1 MLRKST
7 YGANPYNTQRS
18 YSSASPP
25 YSNSHDNYRSY
36 NRSRRNYN
44 QDYYSEQNTC
54 STDTYHENTYND
66 DMLYYDNGLY
76 DDSPL
81 YEEPY
86 QPQNEDYSQYQ
97 SYQEP
102 FTQSRQ
108 QSKQKQKNQVPVQK
122 VKHKTQLKQNTKK
135 KHKLFNSY
143 CSSAFMS
150 MMMLGAFGF
159 FVFPGN
165 VVEINGTSMLPNLQD
180 GDKVFASSFPKNI
193 DRFDIVIVSNQNTEQ
208 ISDDAAWIKRVIGL
222 PGEKVEVRDNKLYIN
237 DKRVKE
243 PFETETS
250 TDDFGPVVLSDDEY
264 WVMGDNRANSCDSR
278 YVGVFKKRDIKFL
291 YRFNIKELSKK
302 GSDS

>member
-1 MLRKST
+1 MPRKST
-7 YGANPYNTQRS
+7 YGANPYNAQTS
-18 YSSASPP
+18 YSSTSHP
-25 YSNSHDNYRSY
+25 YSNSYGNHRVY
-36 NRSRRNYN
+36 NRNSRNYN
-44 QDYYSEQNTC
+44 QDCYSEQEPYC
-54 STDTYHENTYND
+54 TDAYYENTYND
-66 DMLYYDNGLY
+66 DMLCYDDGLY
-76 DDSPL
+76 SDSSL

-86 QPQNEDYSQYQ
+86 QSQYKNCSQHQ

-102 FTQSRQ
+102 FTQ
-108 QSKQKQKNQVPVQK
+108 KQKNQTPVQN
-122 VKHKTQLKQNTKK
+122 VKHKTQLKLNTKK

-278 YVGVFKKRDIKFL
+278 YVGVFKKGDIKLL

>member
-1 MLRKST
+1 MPRKST
-7 YGANPYNTQRS
+7 YGANPYNAQTS
-18 YSSASPP
+18 YSSATHP
-25 YSNSHDNYRSY
+25 YSNSYGNHRVY
-36 NRSRRNYN
+36 NRNSRNYN
-44 QDYYSEQNTC
+44 QDCYSEQNPYY
-54 STDTYHENTYND
+54 TDAYYENIYSD
-66 DMLYYDNGLY
+66 DMSYYDDGLY
-76 DDSPL
+76 DDSSL

-86 QPQNEDYSQYQ
+86 QSQYKNCSQHQ

-102 FTQSRQ
+102 FTQ
-108 QSKQKQKNQVPVQK
+108 KQKNQVPDQN

-278 YVGVFKKRDIKFL
+278 YVGVFKKGDIKFL
-291 YRFNIKELSKK
+291 YRFNIKEFSKK

>member
-7 YGANPYNTQRS
+7 YGANPYKTQRL

-25 YSNSHDNYRSY
+25 YSNSCDICRSY
-36 NRSRRNYN
+36 NRNGRNYN
-44 QDYYSEQNTC
+44 QDCYSEQEPYC
-54 STDTYHENTYND
+54 TDAYYENTYND
-66 DMLYYDNGLY
+66 DMPYYDNGLY

-108 QSKQKQKNQVPVQK
+108 QSKQKQKNQVPVQN

-193 DRFDIVIVSNQNTEQ
+193 DRFDIVIVSNQNTKQ

-237 DKRVKE
+237 DKKVKE

>member
-1 MLRKST
+1 MPRKST
-7 YGANPYNTQRS
+7 YGSNPYKTQKMYFSASQS
-18 YSSASPP
+18 YS
-25 YSNSHDNYRSY
+25 NNRNNRCSY
-36 NRSRRNYN
+36 NRNRRNYN
-44 QDYYSEQNTC
+44 EDCCLEQDPYY
-54 STDTYHENTYND
+54 TDAYYNDIYND
-66 DMLYYDNGLY
+66 DTAYYDNGMY
-76 DDSPL
+76 NDSSL
-81 YEEPY
+81 YEEPCQSQY
-86 QPQNEDYSQYQ
+86 EDWAQYQ
-97 SYQEP
+97 SYQDSVIQP
-102 FTQSRQ
+102 RQ
-108 QSKQKQKNQVPVQK
+108 QSMQKQIPVQN

-278 YVGVFKKRDIKFL
+278 YVGVFKKGDIKLL

>member
-1 MLRKST
+1 MPRKST
-7 YGANPYNTQRS
+7 YGANPYNAQTS
-18 YSSASPP
+18 YSSASDP
-25 YSNSHDNYRSY
+25 YSNSYGNHRVY
-36 NRSRRNYN
+36 NRSSRNYN
-44 QDYYSEQNTC
+44 QDCYSEQNPYY
-54 STDTYHENTYND
+54 TDAYYENIYSD
-66 DMLYYDNGLY
+66 DMSYYDNGLY
-76 DDSPL
+76 DDSSL

-86 QPQNEDYSQYQ
+86 RSQYKNCSQHQ

-102 FTQSRQ
+102 FTQ
-108 QSKQKQKNQVPVQK
+108 KQKNQVPDQN
-122 VKHKTQLKQNTKK
+122 VKHKTQLKQNAKK

-180 GDKVFASSFPKNI
+180 GDKVFASSFPKSI

-278 YVGVFKKRDIKFL
+278 YVGVFKKGDIKLL
-291 YRFNIKELSKK
+291 YRFNIKEFSKK

>member
-1 MLRKST
+1 MPRNST
-7 YGANPYNTQRS
+7 YGANPYKKQTS
-18 YSSASPP
+18 YSS
-25 YSNSHDNYRSY
+25 
-36 NRSRRNYN
+36 
-44 QDYYSEQNTC
+44 DYYSEQNTYY
-54 STDTYHENTYND
+54 TDAYYENTYND
-66 DMLYYDNGLY
+66 DMLCYDDGLY
-76 DDSPL
+76 SDSSL

-86 QPQNEDYSQYQ
+86 QSQYKNCSQHQ

-102 FTQSRQ
+102 FTQ
-108 QSKQKQKNQVPVQK
+108 KQKNQAPDQN
-122 VKHKTQLKQNTKK
+122 VKHKTQLKQNSKK
-135 KHKLFNSY
+135 KHKFFNSY

-159 FVFPGN
+159 FIFPGN

-278 YVGVFKKRDIKFL
+278 YVGVFKKGDIKFL

>member
-1 MLRKST
+1 MPRKST
-7 YGANPYNTQRS
+7 YGANPYNAQTS
-18 YSSASPP
+18 YSSATHP
-25 YSNSHDNYRSY
+25 YSNSYGNHRVY
-36 NRSRRNYN
+36 NRNSRNYN
-44 QDYYSEQNTC
+44 QDCYSEQNPYY
-54 STDTYHENTYND
+54 TDAYYENIYSD
-66 DMLYYDNGLY
+66 DMSYYDDGLY
-76 DDSPL
+76 DDSSL

-86 QPQNEDYSQYQ
+86 QSQYKNCSQHQ

-102 FTQSRQ
+102 FTQ
-108 QSKQKQKNQVPVQK
+108 KQKNQVPDQN
-122 VKHKTQLKQNTKK
+122 VKHKTQLKQNAKK

-180 GDKVFASSFPKNI
+180 GDKVFASSFPKSI

-208 ISDDAAWIKRVIGL
+208 ISDDVAWIKRVIGL

-278 YVGVFKKRDIKFL
+278 YVGVFKKGDIKFL
-291 YRFNIKELSKK
+291 YRFNIKEFSKK

>member
-1 MLRKST
+1 
-7 YGANPYNTQRS
+7 
-18 YSSASPP
+18 
-25 YSNSHDNYRSY
+25 
-36 NRSRRNYN
+36 
-44 QDYYSEQNTC
+44 
-54 STDTYHENTYND
+54 
-66 DMLYYDNGLY
+66 MLYYDNGLY

-86 QPQNEDYSQYQ
+86 QPQNEDYSQYNP
-97 SYQEP
+97 YQEP
-102 FTQSRQ
+102 FTQPRQ
-108 QSKQKQKNQVPVQK
+108 QSRQKQKNQAPVQN

-135 KHKLFNSY
+135 KYKLFNSY

-250 TDDFGPVVLSDDEY
+250 TDDFGPVVLNDDEY

-278 YVGVFKKRDIKFL
+278 YVGVFKKGDIKFL

>member
-1 MLRKST
+1 MPRKST
-7 YGANPYNTQRS
+7 YGANPYNAQTS
-18 YSSASPP
+18 YSSASHP
-25 YSNSHDNYRSY
+25 YSNSYGNHRVY
-36 NRSRRNYN
+36 NRNSRNYN
-44 QDYYSEQNTC
+44 QDCYSEQNPYY
-54 STDTYHENTYND
+54 TDAYYENIYSD
-66 DMLYYDNGLY
+66 DMSYYDNGLY
-76 DDSPL
+76 DDSSL

-86 QPQNEDYSQYQ
+86 QTQYEDCSQYQ

-102 FTQSRQ
+102 FTQPRQ
-108 QSKQKQKNQVPVQK
+108 QSKQKQKNQALVQN
-122 VKHKTQLKQNTKK
+122 VKHKAQLKQNEKK

-278 YVGVFKKRDIKFL
+278 YVGVFKKGDIKLL
-291 YRFNIKELSKK
+291 YRFNIKEFSKK

>member
-1 MLRKST
+1 MPRKSIH
-7 YGANPYNTQRS
+7 GANPYNTQRS

-25 YSNSHDNYRSY
+25 YSNSCDNCRSY
-36 NRSRRNYN
+36 NRSGRNYS
-44 QDYYSEQNTC
+44 QDCCLEQNTYPA
-54 STDTYHENTYND
+54 DTYHENTYND
-66 DMLYYDNGLY
+66 EMLYYDNGLY
-76 DDSPL
+76 DDFPL

-86 QPQNEDYSQYQ
+86 QPQNEDYSQYNP
-97 SYQEP
+97 YQEP
-102 FTQSRQ
+102 FTQPRQ
-108 QSKQKQKNQVPVQK
+108 QSRQKQKNQTPVQN
-122 VKHKTQLKQNTKK
+122 VKHKTQLKQNAKK

-159 FVFPGN
+159 FIFPGN

-193 DRFDIVIVSNQNTEQ
+193 NRFDIVIVSNQNTEQ

-250 TDDFGPVVLSDDEY
+250 TDDFGPVVLNDNEY

-278 YVGVFKKRDIKFL
+278 YVGVFKKGDIKLL

-302 GSDS
+302 GSDF

>member
-1 MLRKST
+1 MPRKST
-7 YGANPYNTQRS
+7 YGANPYNAQTS
-18 YSSASPP
+18 YSSASHP
-25 YSNSHDNYRSY
+25 YSNSYGNHRVY
-36 NRSRRNYN
+36 NRSSRNYN
-44 QDYYSEQNTC
+44 QDCYSEQNPYY
-54 STDTYHENTYND
+54 TDAYYENIYSD
-66 DMLYYDNGLY
+66 DMSYYDNGLY
-76 DDSPL
+76 DDSSL

-86 QPQNEDYSQYQ
+86 RSQYKNCSQHQ

-102 FTQSRQ
+102 FTQ
-108 QSKQKQKNQVPVQK
+108 KQKNQVPDQN
-122 VKHKTQLKQNTKK
+122 VKHKTQLKQNEKK

-278 YVGVFKKRDIKFL
+278 YVGVFKKGDIKLL
-291 YRFNIKELSKK
+291 YRFNIKEFSKK

>member
-7 YGANPYNTQRS
+7 YGANPYKKQTS
-18 YSSASPP
+18 YSS
-25 YSNSHDNYRSY
+25 
-36 NRSRRNYN
+36 
-44 QDYYSEQNTC
+44 DYYSEQNTYY
-54 STDTYHENTYND
+54 TDTYHENTYND

-86 QPQNEDYSQYQ
+86 QPQNEDYSQYNP
-97 SYQEP
+97 YQEP
-102 FTQSRQ
+102 FTQPRQ
-108 QSKQKQKNQVPVQK
+108 QSRQKQKNQTPVQN
-122 VKHKTQLKQNTKK
+122 VKHKTQLKQNSKK
-135 KHKLFNSY
+135 KHKFFNSY

-150 MMMLGAFGF
+150 MMMLGTFGF

-278 YVGVFKKRDIKFL
+278 YVGVFKKGDIKFL

>member
-1 MLRKST
+1 MPRNSS
-7 YGANPYNTQRS
+7 YGSNPYKTQKM
-18 YSSASPP
+18 YSSVSQS
-25 YSNSHDNYRSY
+25 YSNSRNSRRSY
-36 NRSRRNYN
+36 NRNCRSYN
-44 QDYYSEQNTC
+44 EDYCLEQDPYYADAYYN
-54 STDTYHENTYND
+54 DTYND
-66 DMLYYDNGLY
+66 DPAYSDNGMY
-76 DDSPL
+76 NDSFL

-86 QPQNEDYSQYQ
+86 QSQYEDLGQ
-97 SYQEP
+97 YQP
-102 FTQSRQ
+102 YQDSVVQPRQ
-108 QSKQKQKNQVPVQK
+108 QSKQKQSPAQN
-122 VKHKTQLKQNTKK
+122 VKHKKAQSKQSSKK
-135 KHKLFNSY
+135 THKLFNSY
-143 CSSAFMS
+143 FSSAFMS
-150 MMMLGAFGF
+150 MLMLGAFGF
-159 FVFPGN
+159 FIFPGN

-193 DRFDIVIVSNQNTEQ
+193 DRFDIVIVSNRNTEQ

-278 YVGVFKKRDIKFL
+278 YVGVFKKGDIKLL
-291 YRFNIKELSKK
+291 YRFNIKEFSKK

>member
-1 MLRKST
+1 MPRKST
-7 YGANPYNTQRS
+7 YGANPYKKQRS

-25 YSNSHDNYRSY
+25 YSNSCDICRSY
-36 NRSRRNYN
+36 NRNGRNYN
-44 QDYYSEQNTC
+44 QDCYSEQEPYC
-54 STDTYHENTYND
+54 TDAYYENTYND
-66 DMLYYDNGLY
+66 DMLCYDDGLY
-76 DDSPL
+76 SDSSL

-86 QPQNEDYSQYQ
+86 QSQYKNCSQHQ

-102 FTQSRQ
+102 FTQ
-108 QSKQKQKNQVPVQK
+108 KQKNQAPDQN
-122 VKHKTQLKQNTKK
+122 VKHKTQLKQNSKK
-135 KHKLFNSY
+135 KHKFFNSY

-159 FVFPGN
+159 FIFPGN

-180 GDKVFASSFPKNI
+180 GDKVFASSFPKSI

-278 YVGVFKKRDIKFL
+278 YVGVFKKGDIKFL
-291 YRFNIKELSKK
+291 YRFNIKEFSKK

>member
-1 MLRKST
+1 MPRNSS
-7 YGANPYNTQRS
+7 YGTNPYKTQTS
-18 YSSASPP
+18 YSSASRP
-25 YSNSHDNYRSY
+25 YSNSYGNHRVY
-36 NRSRRNYN
+36 NRNSRNYN
-44 QDYYSEQNTC
+44 QDCYSEQNPYY
-54 STDTYHENTYND
+54 TDAYYENIYSD
-66 DMLYYDNGLY
+66 DMSYYDDGLY
-76 DDSPL
+76 DDSSL

-86 QPQNEDYSQYQ
+86 QSQYKNCSQHQ

-102 FTQSRQ
+102 FTQ
-108 QSKQKQKNQVPVQK
+108 KQKNQAPDQN
-122 VKHKTQLKQNTKK
+122 VKHKTQLKQNAKK

-143 CSSAFMS
+143 CLSAFMS

-159 FVFPGN
+159 FIFPGN

-278 YVGVFKKRDIKFL
+278 YVGVFKKGDIKLL
-291 YRFNIKELSKK
+291 YRFNIKEFSKK

>member
-18 YSSASPP
+18 HSSASPP
-25 YSNSHDNYRSY
+25 YSNSCDNYRSY

-44 QDYYSEQNTC
+44 QDCYLEQNTYP
-54 STDTYHENTYND
+54 TDTHHENMYND

-76 DDSPL
+76 DDSSL

-86 QPQNEDYSQYQ
+86 QAQYKNCSQHQ

-102 FTQSRQ
+102 FTQ
-108 QSKQKQKNQVPVQK
+108 KQKNQAPDQN
-122 VKHKTQLKQNTKK
+122 VKHKTQLKQNAKK

-180 GDKVFASSFPKNI
+180 GDKVFASSFPKDI

-243 PFETETS
+243 PFETGTS

-278 YVGVFKKRDIKFL
+278 YVGVFKKGDIKFL
-291 YRFNIKELSKK
+291 YRFNIKEFSKK

>member
-1 MLRKST
+1 MPRKST
-7 YGANPYNTQRS
+7 YGANPYNAQTS
-18 YSSASPP
+18 YSSASHP
-25 YSNSHDNYRSY
+25 YSNSYGNHCVY
-36 NRSRRNYN
+36 NRSSRNYN
-44 QDYYSEQNTC
+44 QDCYSEQNPYY
-54 STDTYHENTYND
+54 TDAYYENIYSD
-66 DMLYYDNGLY
+66 DMSYYDNGLY
-76 DDSPL
+76 DDSSL

-86 QPQNEDYSQYQ
+86 QSQYKNCSQHQ

-102 FTQSRQ
+102 FTQ
-108 QSKQKQKNQVPVQK
+108 KQKNQVSDQN
-122 VKHKTQLKQNTKK
+122 VKHKTQLKQNAKK
-135 KHKLFNSY
+135 RHKLFNSY

-180 GDKVFASSFPKNI
+180 GDKVFASSFPKSI
-193 DRFDIVIVSNQNTEQ
+193 DRFDIVIVSNRNTEQ

-237 DKRVKE
+237 DKKIKE

-278 YVGVFKKRDIKFL
+278 YVGVFKKGDIKFL

>member
-1 MLRKST
+1 MPRKST
-7 YGANPYNTQRS
+7 YGSNPYKTQRS
-18 YSSASPP
+18 YSS
-25 YSNSHDNYRSY
+25 
-36 NRSRRNYN
+36 
-44 QDYYSEQNTC
+44 DYYSEQNTYY
-54 STDTYHENTYND
+54 TDTYHENMYDD

-76 DDSPL
+76 DDSSL

-86 QPQNEDYSQYQ
+86 RSQYKNCSQYQ
-97 SYQEP
+97 SYQET
-102 FTQSRQ
+102 FTQPRKQ
-108 QSKQKQKNQVPVQK
+108 PRQKQKNQTPVQN
-122 VKHKTQLKQNTKK
+122 VKHKTQLKQNTKKK

-278 YVGVFKKRDIKFL
+278 YVGVFKKGDIKFL
-291 YRFNIKELSKK
+291 YRFNIKEFSKK

>member
-1 MLRKST
+1 MPRKST
-7 YGANPYNTQRS
+7 YGSNPYKTQTS
-18 YSSASPP
+18 YSS
-25 YSNSHDNYRSY
+25 
-36 NRSRRNYN
+36 
-44 QDYYSEQNTC
+44 DYYSEQNTY

-76 DDSPL
+76 DDSSL

-86 QPQNEDYSQYQ
+86 QPQNEDYSQYNP
-97 SYQEP
+97 YQEP
-102 FTQSRQ
+102 FTQPRKQSR
-108 QSKQKQKNQVPVQK
+108 QKQKNQTPVQN

-243 PFETETS
+243 TFETETS
-250 TDDFGPVVLSDDEY
+250 TDDFGPVVLNDDEY

-278 YVGVFKKRDIKFL
+278 YVGVFKKGDIKFL
-291 YRFNIKELSKK
+291 YRFNIKEFSKK

>member
-1 MLRKST
+1 MPRNSS
-7 YGANPYNTQRS
+7 YGTNPYRTQTS
-18 YSSASPP
+18 YSS
-25 YSNSHDNYRSY
+25 
-36 NRSRRNYN
+36 
-44 QDYYSEQNTC
+44 DYYSKQNTYY
-54 STDTYHENTYND
+54 TDTYHENTYND

-102 FTQSRQ
+102 FTQPRKQSR
-108 QSKQKQKNQVPVQK
+108 QKQKNQAPVQN

-193 DRFDIVIVSNQNTEQ
+193 NRFDIVIVSNQNTEQ

-243 PFETETS
+243 PFKTETS

-278 YVGVFKKRDIKFL
+278 YVGVFKKGDIKFL

>member
-1 MLRKST
+1 MPRKST
-7 YGANPYNTQRS
+7 YGSNPYKTQRS
-18 YSSASPP
+18 YSS
-25 YSNSHDNYRSY
+25 
-36 NRSRRNYN
+36 
-44 QDYYSEQNTC
+44 DYYSEQNTYY
-54 STDTYHENTYND
+54 TDTYHENMYDD

-76 DDSPL
+76 DDSSL

-86 QPQNEDYSQYQ
+86 QSQYKNCSQYQ

-102 FTQSRQ
+102 FTQ
-108 QSKQKQKNQVPVQK
+108 KQKNQAPDQN
-122 VKHKTQLKQNTKK
+122 VKHKTQLKQNAKK

-180 GDKVFASSFPKNI
+180 GDKVFASSFPKSI

-237 DKRVKE
+237 GKRVKE

-250 TDDFGPVVLSDDEY
+250 TDDFGPVVLNDDEY

-278 YVGVFKKRDIKFL
+278 YVGVFKKGDIKFL
-291 YRFNIKELSKK
+291 YRFNIKEFSKK

>member
-1 MLRKST
+1 MPRKST
-7 YGANPYNTQRS
+7 YGSNPYKTQRS
-18 YSSASPP
+18 YSS
-25 YSNSHDNYRSY
+25 
-36 NRSRRNYN
+36 
-44 QDYYSEQNTC
+44 DYYSEQNTYY
-54 STDTYHENTYND
+54 TDTYHENMYD

-76 DDSPL
+76 DDSSL

-86 QPQNEDYSQYQ
+86 QSQYRNCSQYQ

-102 FTQSRQ
+102 FTQPRQ
-108 QSKQKQKNQVPVQK
+108 QSRQKQKNQTPVQN
-122 VKHKTQLKQNTKK
+122 VKHKTQLKQNAKK
-135 KHKLFNSY
+135 KHKLFNGY

-180 GDKVFASSFPKNI
+180 GDKVFASSFPKSI

-250 TDDFGPVVLSDDEY
+250 TDDFGPVVLNDDEY

-278 YVGVFKKRDIKFL
+278 YVGVFKKGDIKFL
-291 YRFNIKELSKK
+291 YRFNIKEFSKK

>member
-1 MLRKST
+1 MPRKST
-7 YGANPYNTQRS
+7 YGSNPYKTQRS
-18 YSSASPP
+18 YSS
-25 YSNSHDNYRSY
+25 
-36 NRSRRNYN
+36 
-44 QDYYSEQNTC
+44 DYYSEQNTYY
-54 STDTYHENTYND
+54 TDTYHENMYDD

-86 QPQNEDYSQYQ
+86 QPQYEDCSQYNP
-97 SYQEP
+97 YQEP
-102 FTQSRQ
+102 FTQPRKNSRQ
-108 QSKQKQKNQVPVQK
+108 KPKNQTPVPNT
-122 VKHKTQLKQNTKK
+122 KHKTQSKQNTKK
-135 KHKLFNSY
+135 KHKFFNSY

-159 FVFPGN
+159 FIFPGN

-180 GDKVFASSFPKNI
+180 GDKVFASSFPKSI

-237 DKRVKE
+237 DKKVKE

-278 YVGVFKKRDIKFL
+278 YVGVFKKGDIKFL

>member
-7 YGANPYNTQRS
+7 YGANPYNTRRS

-25 YSNSHDNYRSY
+25 YSNSCDNCRSY
-36 NRSRRNYN
+36 NRSGRNYS
-44 QDYYSEQNTC
+44 QDCYLEQNTYPA
-54 STDTYHENTYND
+54 DTYHENMYND
-66 DMLYYDNGLY
+66 DMSYYDNGLY

-86 QPQNEDYSQYQ
+86 QAQYEDCSQYQ
-97 SYQEP
+97 SYQKP
-102 FTQSRQ
+102 FTQPRQ
-108 QSKQKQKNQVPVQK
+108 QSKQKQKNQTPVQN

-278 YVGVFKKRDIKFL
+278 YVGVFKKGDIKLL

>member
-1 MLRKST
+1 MPRKST
-7 YGANPYNTQRS
+7 YGSNPYKTQKS
-18 YSSASPP
+18 YSSASPS
-25 YSNSHDNYRSY
+25 YSHSHDGRRSSYNQNFRSY
-36 NRSRRNYN
+36 NEDCCLEQASYTDVYYN
-44 QDYYSEQNTC
+44 D
-54 STDTYHENTYND
+54 TYND
-66 DMLYYDNGLY
+66 DIAYYDNGMY
-76 DDSPL
+76 NGSSL

-86 QPQNEDYSQYQ
+86 QSQYKNCSQYQ

-102 FTQSRQ
+102 FTQPRQ
-108 QSKQKQKNQVPVQK
+108 QSRQKQKNQTPVQN
-122 VKHKTQLKQNTKK
+122 VKHKTQLKQNAKK

-278 YVGVFKKRDIKFL
+278 YVGVFKKGDIKFL

>member
-1 MLRKST
+1 MPRKSIH
-7 YGANPYNTQRS
+7 GANPYKTQTS
-18 YSSASPP
+18 YSSASRSF
-25 YSNSHDNYRSY
+25 SNSHDIYRSY
-36 NRSRRNYN
+36 NRSGRNYN
-44 QDYYSEQNTC
+44 QDYYSEQNTYY
-54 STDTYHENTYND
+54 TDTYHENMYND
-66 DMLYYDNGLY
+66 DMSYYDNGLY
-76 DDSPL
+76 DGFSL

-86 QPQNEDYSQYQ
+86 QSQYKNCSQYQ
-97 SYQEP
+97 SYQES
-102 FTQSRQ
+102 FTQPRQ
-108 QSKQKQKNQVPVQK
+108 QSRQKQKNQTLVQS

-250 TDDFGPVVLSDDEY
+250 TDDFGPVVLNDDEY

-278 YVGVFKKRDIKFL
+278 YVGVFKKGDIKLL

>member
-1 MLRKST
+1 MSRKST
-7 YGANPYNTQRS
+7 YGANPYNAQTS
-18 YSSASPP
+18 YSSASHP
-25 YSNSHDNYRSY
+25 YSNSYGNHRVY
-36 NRSRRNYN
+36 NRSSRNYN
-44 QDYYSEQNTC
+44 QDCYSEQNPYY
-54 STDTYHENTYND
+54 TDAYYENIYSD
-66 DMLYYDNGLY
+66 DMSYYDNGLY
-76 DDSPL
+76 DDSSW

-86 QPQNEDYSQYQ
+86 QSQYKNCSQHQ

-102 FTQSRQ
+102 FTQ
-108 QSKQKQKNQVPVQK
+108 KQKNQVPDQN
-122 VKHKTQLKQNTKK
+122 VKHKTQLKQNAKK

-180 GDKVFASSFPKNI
+180 GDKVFASSFPKSI

-278 YVGVFKKRDIKFL
+278 YVGVFKKGDIKLL
-291 YRFNIKELSKK
+291 YRFNIKEFSKK

>member
-7 YGANPYNTQRS
+7 YGANPYKTQRL

-25 YSNSHDNYRSY
+25 YSNSCDICRSY
-36 NRSRRNYN
+36 NRNGRNYN
-44 QDYYSEQNTC
+44 QDYYSEQNTYY
-54 STDTYHENTYND
+54 TDTYHENMYND

-102 FTQSRQ
+102 FTQPRQ
-108 QSKQKQKNQVPVQK
+108 QSRQKQKNQAPVQN

-243 PFETETS
+243 PFKTETS

-278 YVGVFKKRDIKFL
+278 YVGVFKKGDIKFL

>member
-1 MLRKST
+1 MPRKST
-7 YGANPYNTQRS
+7 YGANPYNAQTS
-18 YSSASPP
+18 YSSASHP
-25 YSNSHDNYRSY
+25 YSNSYGNHRIY
-36 NRSRRNYN
+36 NRSSRNYN
-44 QDYYSEQNTC
+44 QDCYSEQNPYY
-54 STDTYHENTYND
+54 TDAYYENIYSD
-66 DMLYYDNGLY
+66 DMSYYDNGLY
-76 DDSPL
+76 DDSSL

-86 QPQNEDYSQYQ
+86 RSQYKNCSQHQ

-102 FTQSRQ
+102 FTQ
-108 QSKQKQKNQVPVQK
+108 KQKNQVPDQN
-122 VKHKTQLKQNTKK
+122 VKHKTQLKQNAKK

-180 GDKVFASSFPKNI
+180 GDKVFASSFPKSI

-278 YVGVFKKRDIKFL
+278 YVGVFKKGDIKLL
-291 YRFNIKELSKK
+291 YRFNIKEFSKK

>member
-1 MLRKST
+1 MPRKST
-7 YGANPYNTQRS
+7 YGSNPYKTQTS
-18 YSSASPP
+18 YSS
-25 YSNSHDNYRSY
+25 
-36 NRSRRNYN
+36 
-44 QDYYSEQNTC
+44 DYYSEQNTYPA
-54 STDTYHENTYND
+54 DTYHENMYND
-66 DMLYYDNGLY
+66 DMSYYDNGLY
-76 DDSPL
+76 DGSPL

-86 QPQNEDYSQYQ
+86 QTQYEDCSQYQ

-102 FTQSRQ
+102 FTQPRQ
-108 QSKQKQKNQVPVQK
+108 QSKQKQKNQAPVQN
-122 VKHKTQLKQNTKK
+122 VKHKTQLKQNEKK

-159 FVFPGN
+159 FAFPGN

-180 GDKVFASSFPKNI
+180 GDKVFASSFPKSI

-278 YVGVFKKRDIKFL
+278 YVGVFKKGDIKLL

>member
-1 MLRKST
+1 MPRKST
-7 YGANPYNTQRS
+7 YGANPYNAQTS
-18 YSSASPP
+18 YSSASHP
-25 YSNSHDNYRSY
+25 YSNSYGNHRVY
-36 NRSRRNYN
+36 NRSSRNYN
-44 QDYYSEQNTC
+44 QDCYSEQNPYY
-54 STDTYHENTYND
+54 TDAYYENIYSD
-66 DMLYYDNGLY
+66 DMSYYDNGLY
-76 DDSPL
+76 DDSSL

-86 QPQNEDYSQYQ
+86 RSQYKNCSQHQ

-102 FTQSRQ
+102 FTQ
-108 QSKQKQKNQVPVQK
+108 KQKNQVPDQN
-122 VKHKTQLKQNTKK
+122 VKHKTQLKQNAKK

-180 GDKVFASSFPKNI
+180 GDKVFASSFPKSI

-278 YVGVFKKRDIKFL
+278 YVGVFKKGDIKLL
-291 YRFNIKELSKK
+291 YRFNIKEFSKK

>member
-1 MLRKST
+1 MPRNST
-7 YGANPYNTQRS
+7 YGGNPYKAQRS
-18 YSSASPP
+18 CSSASLP
-25 YSNSHDNYRSY
+25 YSNSCDNYCSY
-36 NRSRRNYN
+36 NRSGRNYN
-44 QDYYSEQNTC
+44 QDCYSEQEPYC
-54 STDTYHENTYND
+54 TDAYYENTYND
-66 DMLYYDNGLY
+66 DMLCYDDGLY
-76 DDSPL
+76 SDSSL

-86 QPQNEDYSQYQ
+86 QSQYKNCSQHQ
-97 SYQEP
+97 SYQES
-102 FTQSRQ
+102 FI
-108 QSKQKQKNQVPVQK
+108 QKQKNQAPDQNE
-122 VKHKTQLKQNTKK
+122 KHKTQLKQNAKK

-193 DRFDIVIVSNQNTEQ
+193 DRFDIVIVSNRNTEQ

-237 DKRVKE
+237 NKKVKE

-278 YVGVFKKRDIKFL
+278 YVGVFKKGDIKFL

>member
-1 MLRKST
+1 MPRKST
-7 YGANPYNTQRS
+7 YGANPYNAQTS
-18 YSSASPP
+18 YSSASQP
-25 YSNSHDNYRSY
+25 YSKSYGDHCSY
-36 NRSRRNYN
+36 NRNRRNYN
-44 QDYYSEQNTC
+44 KDYYSEQNTYY
-54 STDTYHENTYND
+54 TDTYHENMYNND
-66 DMLYYDNGLY
+66 VWYYDNGLY

-86 QPQNEDYSQYQ
+86 QTQYEDCSQYQ

-102 FTQSRQ
+102 FTQPRQ
-108 QSKQKQKNQVPVQK
+108 QSKQKQKNQTPVQN

-278 YVGVFKKRDIKFL
+278 YVGVFKKGDIKFL
-291 YRFNIKELSKK
+291 YRFNIKEFSKK

>member
-1 MLRKST
+1 MPRNST
-7 YGANPYNTQRS
+7 YGSNPYKTQTS
-18 YSSASPP
+18 YSSASRSF
-25 YSNSHDNYRSY
+25 SNSHDIYRSY
-36 NRSRRNYN
+36 NRSGRNYN
-44 QDYYSEQNTC
+44 QDYYSEQNTYY
-54 STDTYHENTYND
+54 TDTYHENMYDD
-66 DMLYYDNGLY
+66 DMSYYVNGLY

-86 QPQNEDYSQYQ
+86 QSQYKNCSQHQ

-102 FTQSRQ
+102 FTQ
-108 QSKQKQKNQVPVQK
+108 KQKNQAPDQN
-122 VKHKTQLKQNTKK
+122 VKHKTQLKQNAKK

-193 DRFDIVIVSNQNTEQ
+193 DRFDIVIVSNRNTEQ

-222 PGEKVEVRDNKLYIN
+222 PGEKVEVRNNKLYIN
-237 DKRVKE
+237 DKKVKE

-278 YVGVFKKRDIKFL
+278 YVGVFKKGDIKLL

>member
-7 YGANPYNTQRS
+7 YGANPYKTQRL

-25 YSNSHDNYRSY
+25 YSNSCDICRSY
-36 NRSRRNYN
+36 NRNGRNYN
-44 QDYYSEQNTC
+44 QYCYSEQEPYC
-54 STDTYHENTYND
+54 TDAYYENTYND
-66 DMLYYDNGLY
+66 DMPCYDDGLY
-76 DDSPL
+76 DDSSL

-86 QPQNEDYSQYQ
+86 QSQYKNRSQYQ

-102 FTQSRQ
+102 FTQPRQKSRQ
-108 QSKQKQKNQVPVQK
+108 KKKNQAPDQN

-237 DKRVKE
+237 GKRVKE

-250 TDDFGPVVLSDDEY
+250 TDDFGPVVLNDDEY

-278 YVGVFKKRDIKFL
+278 YVGVFKKGDIKLL
-291 YRFNIKELSKK
+291 YRFNIKEFSKK

>member
-1 MLRKST
+1 MPRKSIH
-7 YGANPYNTQRS
+7 GANPYKTQRS
-18 YSSASPP
+18 YSSASHP
-25 YSNSHDNYRSY
+25 YSNSYGNHCVY
-36 NRSRRNYN
+36 NRNSRNYN
-44 QDYYSEQNTC
+44 QDCYSEQNPYY
-54 STDTYHENTYND
+54 TDAYYENTYSD
-66 DMLYYDNGLY
+66 DMSYYDDGLY
-76 DDSPL
+76 SDSSL

-86 QPQNEDYSQYQ
+86 QSKYKNCSQHQ

-102 FTQSRQ
+102 FTQ
-108 QSKQKQKNQVPVQK
+108 KQKNQAPDQN
-122 VKHKTQLKQNTKK
+122 VKHKTQLKQNAKK

-193 DRFDIVIVSNQNTEQ
+193 DRFDIVIVSNRNTEQ

-278 YVGVFKKRDIKFL
+278 YVGVFKKGDIKFL